1 MDALAKLIGSN
12 IRALRKER
20 GLSQSELALQ
30 LQTDATAVS
39 RWERGLVVPSVEGL
53 FKLSQALRVP
63 MYEILP
69 TLNDPARERM
79 LKLRTELSEVI
90 RRIEDLDQMEAIAAS
105 ITEILDLDEDGE
117 PRKRAKH
124 P

>member
-1 MDALAKLIGSN
+1 
-12 IRALRKER
+12 
-20 GLSQSELALQ
+20 
-30 LQTDATAVS
+30 
-39 RWERGLVVPSVEGL
+39 
-53 FKLSQALRVP
+53 